1 MKPFIE
7 GWLGGTNGD
16 KLVYEQVWGGVC
28 SSNGLNDHNADFG
41 NGMYNDHHFH
51 YGYHIYTAAVLAR
64 ADPAWGEKWN
74 ERLDME

>member
-1 MKPFIE
+1 MVNT
-7 GWLGGTNGD
+7 LNTRLS
-16 KLVYEQVWGGVC
+16 LVNTLNIQTWGGVC
-28 SSNGLNDHNADFG
+28 STCGLHDEQCDFG

-74 ERLDME
+74 ER